1 MSANGSLSEPGSVR
15 LESATSG
22 NADIDQWLSQFA
34 IFVSTRPRD
43 PQVEKI
49 EWSKLAD
56 ARNP

>member
-1 MSANGSLSEPGSVR
+1 MTPIGTSQTSESVR